1 MLHFV
6 DVVPSTMDL
15 AHRMAAEGAPAGDAV
30 VARKQ
35 CRGRGQKGRWWSAEP
50 GGLWMSVIG
59 RPRSSKG
66 LDTLSL
72 RVGLAV
78 ASVLEE
84 LIPGVTR
91 IGLKWPNDLMLG
103 GRKLGGVLSEARWR
117 EGECLWVVTGV
128 GINVHNR
135 IDDEVAA
142 RAIQLGSVADCP
154 PANELAQ
161 PVADAVTGAMRGGP
175 LNNDELTR
183 WQQRDVLLGSR
194 IEAPVPGTAIGINSR
209 GSMQVR
215 NDEGN
220 IIECS
225 VGVVVSED

>member
-35 CRGRGQKGRWWSAEP
+35 GRGRGQKGRWWSAEP
-50 GGLWMSVIG
+50 GGLWLSVIG
-59 RPRSSKG
+59 RPQSSRG

-72 RVGLAV
+72 RIGIAV
-78 ASVLEE
+78 ATVLEE
-84 LIPGVTR
+84 IVPGVGR

-117 EGECLWVVTGV
+117 AGECLWVVTGV

-135 IDDEVAA
+135 IDDDIGH

-154 PANELAQ
+154 PASELAQ
-161 PVADAVTGAMRGGP
+161 PVADAVAGSMRGGP
-175 LNNDELTR
+175 LTQDELTR
-183 WQQRDVLLGSR
+183 WLQRDVLLGHRVES
-194 IEAPVPGTAIGINSR
+194 PVAGTAMGINSR
-209 GSMQVR
+209 GSLQVR
-215 NDEGN
+215 SDEGS
-220 IIECS
+220 IIECA